1 MGAGPTS
8 GGGARVGDGSG
19 RVCAPEPALGCASS
33 ADHRSGGTPARLS
46 RYRLYRRWSVR
57 WSKLRLFHTAHDS
70 WLCPPRK
77 AKSLESI
84 YLKTLVE
91 VVRTGSLSRAAES
104 LHVTQ
109 PAVSKRIKFMEEQY
123 GCPLLDYSGNRMRP
137 TRAGELVYEKA
148 RALLDIESDLVASL
162 HLLSGKARITFGC
175 TPAFGIAH
183 LPAILRDFMLTCAD
197 MAELRFISSTP
208 SQMQQALAEG
218 LFDAAVMESCEQFD
232 LSAFVVQPLPDAEV
246 LFVAADAVQIPV
258 PLTSIDVLFDTPL
271 FTRREGCCS
280 RTLLENGLRGLGHSL
295 KDFRRVIVLDDLPVL
310 IQAVIAGEGVS
321 FLPVDLLVDQINA
334 GRIRTHRVAGF
345 QHGRKRA
352 LVLSQPSRD
361 GDPVAHLAS
370 VVMRHFASATSVP
383 ALVASDTCLVC
394 DTGGTAVAATPSK
407 KANRQGTRRRS
418 AVS

>member
-1 MGAGPTS
+1 M
-8 GGGARVGDGSG
+8 
-19 RVCAPEPALGCASS
+19 
-33 ADHRSGGTPARLS
+33 
-46 RYRLYRRWSVR
+46 
-57 WSKLRLFHTAHDS
+57 
-70 WLCPPRK
+70 
-77 AKSLESI
+77 ESI

-148 RALLDIESDLVASL
+148 RALLEIESELVSSL
-162 HLLSGKARITFGC
+162 HLMSGKARITFAC

-197 MAELRFISSTP
+197 MAELRFVSSAP
-208 SQMQQALAEG
+208 LQMQQGLSEG

-246 LFVAADAVQIPV
+246 LFVAADSVRIPDPV
-258 PLTSIDVLFDTPL
+258 TCIDVLFDTPI

-280 RTLLENGLRGLGHSL
+280 RTLLEKGLRDVGRSL
-295 KDFRRVIVLDDLPVL
+295 KDFRRVIVIDDLPVL
-310 IQAVIAGEGVS
+310 IQAIVAGEGVS
-321 FLPVDLLVDQINA
+321 FLPVDLLVDQISA
-334 GRIRTHRVAGF
+334 GRIRAHRIAGF
-345 QHGRKRA
+345 QHGRRRA
-352 LVLSQPSRD
+352 LVLSQPSQK
-361 GDPVAHLAS
+361 GDPVSHLTDA
-370 VVMRHFASATSVP
+370 VMRHFGLATDVP
-383 ALVASDTCLVC
+383 ALVASDSCLTC
-394 DTGGTAVAATPSK
+394 DSPATRAVAAMPTK
-407 KANRQGTRRRS
+407 KADRTGTRRRS